1 MNNLQFSV
9 STNEQLLL
17 PLPPYYYFNPFL
29 MQELF
34 VLPYWSGTQALY
46 QHQYPSQYPSRAPSS
61 EPSRYQ
67 HGRRF
72 HRTEPRHA
80 SDQFIGESSGRIEG
94 DRSTGIRP
102 GQARPGSVPTSTQEL
117 ARYGEPRQRTHLQ
130 LTAT

>member
-29 MQELF
+29 MQELL

-46 QHQYPSQYPSRAPSS
+46 QHQYPSQYPSRAPSLG
-61 EPSRYQ
+61 PSRYQ

-72 HRTEPRHA
+72 RRMEPQYT
-80 SDQFIGESSGRIEG
+80 SYQLKGESSGRIKG
-94 DRSTGIRP
+94 DHSTGIRP
-102 GQARPGSVPTSTQEL
+102 GQAWIRANFNTGV
-117 ARYGEPRQRTHLQ
+117 GEVWRTPSKNPFTVDRN
-130 LTAT
+130 LT